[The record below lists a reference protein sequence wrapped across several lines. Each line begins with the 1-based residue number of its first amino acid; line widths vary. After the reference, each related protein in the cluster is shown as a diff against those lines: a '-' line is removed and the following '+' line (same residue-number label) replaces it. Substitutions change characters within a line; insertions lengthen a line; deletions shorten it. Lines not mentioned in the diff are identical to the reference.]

1 METTEAEPLA
11 RRLERF
17 MRRNF
22 PQIEMHGGTAGID
35 AIDEETG
42 EVWLTLAGACSGC
55 GISPLTIQ
63 ALEARMVSEF
73 DEIRAV
79 HAATGDGFGGHSGRP
94 DRSDVPF

>member
-11 RRLERF
+11 RRLERV

-55 GISPLTIQ
+55 GISPLTVQ

-79 HAATGDGFGGHSGRP
+79 HAATGDGFGDRSGRP
-94 DRSDVPF
+94 DLSDVPF